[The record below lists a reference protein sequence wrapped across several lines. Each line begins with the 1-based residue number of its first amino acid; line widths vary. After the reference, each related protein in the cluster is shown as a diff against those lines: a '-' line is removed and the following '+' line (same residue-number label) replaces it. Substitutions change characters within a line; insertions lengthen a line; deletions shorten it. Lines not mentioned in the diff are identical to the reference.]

1 MKLKKLIKK
10 IRNNL
15 PLLVAIL
22 FFLISLSVS
31 FYYISYKRGQW
42 EKDVRANLLET
53 LIGKK
58 SKLEKALYSRIY
70 YTKGVAAYVSVNP
83 DLTDKD
89 FYGLA
94 KQLIKQDSVIS
105 TMSLSPNCILSAIYP
120 LKGHEAAIG
129 LDLLQHP
136 ERKEIVEKTIETQ
149 KTFVAGPV
157 ELVEGGIAFISY
169 TPIFNRLPGHNGEF
183 WGMTDIVIYKDPL
196 LSEAGF
202 STVDR
207 GFRFALKG
215 KDGTGENGAI
225 FWGDEDVFNQN
236 PVTIN
241 IDLPDGNWVLASCP
255 VQGWG
260 HFLNQDQTLAYL
272 LLISS
277 VIISVLFWLVIRS
290 QLKIRTNEKELKA
303 IFNSLHNLIVEF
315 SSKGEYLKIA
325 PTNKNLL
332 YRPER
337 ELIGKTLHEIF
348 DKDKADLL
356 LNAIQK
362 CLKTKDLVIV
372 EYPLIINKN
381 KHWFS
386 ARISYRS
393 DESVIFSAYDITEKK
408 KDEENL
414 RRSEQQLKESN
425 ATKDKFFSIIAH
437 DLRTPLA
444 NFQSILELLEL
455 EFDNFDDVQKKK
467 FIRSMHSSAINLNGL
482 LENLLEWT
490 LSQKGQLKLIPEHIA
505 LHHII
510 SSVLEQ
516 TIQSANKKEILIE
529 NLIDKKTVVF
539 ADKHATNTVIRNLI
553 SNAIKFSKQ
562 KGEIY
567 IRSEAVALGSKSFYR
582 ISIADNGIGIS
593 EERLNDIFRIDVQT
607 STEGTYNEKGS
618 GLGLILC
625 KELIEKQG
633 GQIEIHS
640 QIGKG
645 TTVSITLPA

>member
-1 MKLKKLIKK
+1 MNAKKLFKNFQHK
-10 IRNNL
+10 L
-15 PLLVAIL
+15 PLIVAVF
-22 FFLISLSVS
+22 FFLILLSIS

-42 EKDVRANLLET
+42 EKDIRANLLET

-83 DLTDKD
+83 NLTDKD
-89 FYGLA
+89 FYKLA

-120 LKGHEAAIG
+120 LEGHEAAIG

-149 KTFVAGPV
+149 KTFIAGPV

-169 TPIFNRLPGHNGEF
+169 TPIFNKLPEHNGEF

-196 LSEAGF
+196 LREAGF
-202 STVDR
+202 TKVDH
-207 GFRFALKG
+207 GFRYALKG
-215 KDGTGENGAI
+215 KDGKGNKGTV
-225 FWGDEDVFNQN
+225 FWGDEDIFNQN

-255 VQGWG
+255 VQGWS

-277 VIISVLFWLVIRS
+277 VVISFLFWLVIRS

-303 IFNSLHNLIVEF
+303 ILNSLHNLIVEF
-315 SSKGEYLKIA
+315 SRKGEYLKIA

-332 YRPER
+332 YKPAQ
-337 ELIGKTLHEIF
+337 ELVGKTVHEVF
-348 DKDKADLL
+348 DKEKADLF

-362 CLKTKDLVIV
+362 CLKTKELVVI
-372 EYPLIINKN
+372 EYPLEINTKMA
-381 KHWFS
+381 WFS
-386 ARISYRS
+386 ARISYKS
-393 DESVIFSAYDITEKK
+393 DDSVIFSAYDITEKK

-414 RRSEQQLKESN
+414 RQSERKLKESN

-455 EFDNFDDVQKKK
+455 EFDNFDNNQKKK
-467 FIRSMHSSAINLNGL
+467 FIRSMHSAAINVNGL

-490 LSQKGQLKLIPEHIA
+490 LSQKEQLQLSLEP
-505 LHHII
+505 LLLNPII
-510 SSVLEQ
+510 NEVLDH
-516 TIQSANKKEILIE
+516 TIQALEKKEVQVE
-529 NLIDKKTVVF
+529 NLVDKNTKVIV
-539 ADKHATNTVIRNLI
+539 DKHAINTVIRNLI
-553 SNAIKFSKQ
+553 SNAIKFSNT
-562 KGEIY
+562 KGKIQ
-567 IRSEAVALGSKSFYR
+567 IRSEAVVSRSKSFYR
-582 ISIADNGIGIS
+582 ISVADNGVGIS
-593 EERLNDIFRIDVQT
+593 EDRLNDIFRIDVQT
-607 STEGTYNEKGS
+607 STEGTKQEKGS

-633 GQIEIHS
+633 GQIEIFS
-640 QIGKG
+640 QERKG
-645 TTVSITLPA
+645 TTVSFTLPA